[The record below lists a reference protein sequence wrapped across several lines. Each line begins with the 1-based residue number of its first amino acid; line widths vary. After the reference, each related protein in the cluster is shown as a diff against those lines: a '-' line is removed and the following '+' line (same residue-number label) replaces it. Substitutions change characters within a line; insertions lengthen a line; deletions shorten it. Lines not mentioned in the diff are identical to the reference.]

1 MSERY
6 SRLDI
11 SWLPSRISEMIWVSA
26 ECKSAGCCANEK
38 SEHAS
43 IQQITTTAHRSNLV
57 IIGVLST
64 RTLRQAS
71 SCRFGGFGRK
81 LAFNH
86 GYAEILASSGLESKS
101 PC

>member
-1 MSERY
+1 
-6 SRLDI
+6 
-11 SWLPSRISEMIWVSA
+11 
-26 ECKSAGCCANEK
+26 CANEK

-43 IQQITTTAHRSNLV
+43 IQQITTTADRSNLV

-81 LAFNH
+81 LALNPHFTQNAPDGQVFEGRSSAPYH
-86 GYAEILASSGLESKS
+86 ATGRFDGQSHSTMHPDPASGESWQN
-101 PC
+101 PL